1 MAKQSKK
8 ESTTTSELS
17 KDEQATTPEVAGEEI
32 IVSQKSDKTE
42 EVAREEKVHLIVFK
56 LGAEFYAIKIDQVKE
71 VTITPS
77 ITRMPRTPDFVQ
89 GVANVRGDI
98 IAIVDLEKRFNIR
111 QIPVTEGLN
120 PNQTYTLVIE
130 AKDYSIGIVV
140 KEMPQSLNLSM
151 SKIDRAPSFLQ
162 DTNIKDNYIEGIAK
176 VDNKLIIVLD
186 MFKVLSNEEIKQL
199 TGRSN

>member
-1 MAKQSKK
+1 MAKHSKK
-8 ESTTTSELS
+8 GEVNASETIDDKNSLS
-17 KDEQATTPEVAGEEI
+17 FENQNEKIAGDEKPSINKEI
-32 IVSQKSDKTE
+32 TN
-42 EVAREEKVHLIVFK
+42 EEKVHLIVFK
-56 LGAEFYAIKIDQVKE
+56 LGAEFYAIKIEQVKE

-77 ITRMPRTPDFVQ
+77 ITRMPRTPEFVQ

-111 QIPVTEGLN
+111 AIPVSEILN

-130 AKDYSIGIVV
+130 AKDYSIGVIV
-140 KEMPQSLNLSM
+140 KEMPQSLNLAM

-176 VDNKLIIVLD
+176 IDNKLIIVLD
-186 MFKVLSNEEIKQL
+186 MFKVLSNDEIKQL
-199 TGRSN
+199 TGRQN